1 MNNFP
6 GNLLIESLKVDF
18 ITILDTHGAIPWRD
32 SMDLG
37 HSMNKFPGNFLIES
51 PKVDFITILDTH
63 GGIPWSDSM
72 DLVYSMEKFPG
83 NFSIESKLDRVI
95 LSTNFQDLF
104 S

>member
-1 MNNFP
+1 
-6 GNLLIESLKVDF
+6 
-18 ITILDTHGAIPWRD
+18 
-32 SMDLG
+32 
-37 HSMNKFPGNFLIES
+37 MNKFPGNFLIES

-104 S
+104 FIESEKKF

>member
-1 MNNFP
+1 
-6 GNLLIESLKVDF
+6 
-18 ITILDTHGAIPWRD
+18 
-32 SMDLG
+32 
-37 HSMNKFPGNFLIES
+37 MNKFPGNFLIES

-72 DLVYSMEKFPG
+72 DLVYSMEKCPG

-104 S
+104 FIESENKF